1 MNWLKNLFASIARF
15 FSTRFGY
22 ESFRK
27 ALPYVKVAL
36 PYIELAALVVSGRQ
50 QPTEAIAQLL
60 QQKFPNLFAQGIPK
74 TEHELKLFALAV
86 ATELLRMRAPELT
99 TNELRKAIELAYA
112 DYVATRGQTQ

>member
-1 MNWLKNLFASIARF
+1 MTWLKNLFASIARF
-15 FSTRFGY
+15 FATRFGY

-27 ALPYVKVAL
+27 VLPYVKVAL

-50 QPTEAIAQLL
+50 EPSEALARLL
-60 QQKFPNLFAQGIPK
+60 QQKFPTLFAQGIPK

-86 ATELLRMRAPELT
+86 ATELLRQDAPELT

-112 DYVATRGQTQ
+112 DYLALKEQRQ